1 MLVLSRKTEES
12 LMIGEDIVVTIL
24 AVVGERV
31 KIGIQAP
38 PNIRILRQ
46 ELYDMVKQEN
56 IRAAKS
62 SATSNAALPKL
73 YELFQAAAVKENRST
88 TQD

>member
-1 MLVLSRKTEES
+1 
-12 LMIGEDIVVTIL
+12 
-24 AVVGERV
+24 
-31 KIGIQAP
+31 
-38 PNIRILRQ
+38 
-46 ELYDMVKQEN
+46 MVKQEN